1 MSGFAPLNLNDAA
14 SHRTLIA
21 QAANAALRGE
31 TYNTG
36 TVTADAATVTVINP
50 RIGPGKQIVMTP
62 ANAEAAGLAWYVA
75 ETRKGE
81 ADIVFPVAPSG
92 EAKFT
97 YSVVGTGRTTED
109 RVSWP

>member
-1 MSGFAPLNLNDAA
+1 MSAFAPLNLGNEA

-36 TVTADAATVTVINP
+36 TLTVSSAMVTLKNL

-97 YSVVGTGRTTED
+97 YSVVGTGRATSED
-109 RVSWP
+109 RI